1 MKSFQ
6 AVETQNPPMVNHV
19 RKHGARIAVGT
30 NMSTHVVGTP
40 CMIKVNDGRWLS
52 MGGYRTET
60 CLKGHKWQ
68 IRGVTNVYLV
78 GSCGWGIFEARTV
91 VHTNIPEVSVA
102 ESKCGASL
110 QFDMVC

>member
-19 RKHGARIAVGT
+19 RKHGARIAVGI

-52 MGGYRTET
+52 MGDYRTET

-68 IRGVTNVYLV
+68 IRVVIDV
-78 GSCGWGIFEARTV
+78 FRSEAAGGCRGTKSLS
-91 VHTNIPEVSVA
+91 TQTFLGFQLPESD
-102 ESKCGASL
+102 CGASP
-110 QFDMVC
+110 